1 MDNRSTWLEEALRKV
16 IPERIREAREA
27 QGLTAEIFG
36 EKIGVTRQAI
46 AQYETGQ
53 TSPSAAVLGEIIPL
67 LASLPVFLLNRAGE
81 MRVSSSLRFGAVS
94 KEWSRRNARV
104 FHGAWSGLRI

>member
-53 TSPSAAVLGEIIPL
+53 TSPSAAVLGEIISVTGQP
-67 LASLPVFLLNRAGE
+67 PRFFTEPRGRNAGE
-81 MRVSSSLRFGAVS
+81 FLAPFWRSLKRMEQA
-94 KEWSRRNARV
+94 ERAR
-104 FHGAWSGLRI
+104 